1 MTSKR
6 EPMKPASREDETGRE
21 HTQGMDRQDLN
32 GFTFAPSGLLSL
44 AGDAVEPGM
53 SRTPVQG
60 ESARPVRRLLVVV
73 SHVVQHSPPIL
84 QKLAQDPRLEIL
96 VAYCSMQDAESG
108 MDPGFG
114 VEVTWDQPQLDGYP
128 WVRIPNRSPRPGLG
142 RF

>member
-1 MTSKR
+1 
-6 EPMKPASREDETGRE
+6 
-21 HTQGMDRQDLN
+21 MDRQKLD
-32 GFTFAPSGLLSL
+32 GFPFETSGLLSL